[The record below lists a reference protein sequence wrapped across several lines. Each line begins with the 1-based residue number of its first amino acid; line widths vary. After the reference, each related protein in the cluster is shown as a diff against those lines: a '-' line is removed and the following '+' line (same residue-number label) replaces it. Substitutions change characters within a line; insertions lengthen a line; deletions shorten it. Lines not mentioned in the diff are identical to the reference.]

1 MSTTNPEVT
10 ETEWDALQR
19 RFGNLPPKPRV
30 VTEEE
35 RTKQLVEQ
43 LENVDVLGRKTL
55 KQLKELEDDVAE
67 ETLETLRKK
76 RLQQLKLRQQRNR
89 FGELL
94 HLGKDEFVQ
103 EVTEASA
110 VDPDARDEE
119 TAEAD
124 PEQQQQQQR
133 GTWVVLH
140 MYRDSVEACR
150 QLNAILS
157 RVAVRFKYTKFMKA
171 LSTDVIEG
179 YPDSRLPTVLLY
191 FGGKCQRQVVGTDEW
206 GGAAMTDKTVKKTL
220 SACVVLRTPGRFK
233 VLGSGNGNSDCS
245 SGAEDRHGNSGE
257 EEDRSDE
264 ERERLRGKGYASV
277 LLDGLLARKRL

>member
-43 LENVDVLGRKTL
+43 LENVDVLGRKNL

-67 ETLETLRKK
+67 DTLEALRQK

-110 VDPDARDEE
+110 VNPDAREE
-119 TAEAD
+119 EAAEAD
-124 PEQQQQQQR
+124 PEQQQQQQQQQQQKG

-140 MYRDSVEACR
+140 MYRDSVVACR

-157 RVAVRFKYTKFMKA
+157 RLAARFKSIKFMKA
-171 LSTDVIEG
+171 LSTDVIEA

-191 FGGKCQRQVVGTDEW
+191 FGGKCQRQIVGTDEW
-206 GGAAMTDKTVKKTL
+206 GGAAITERTVEK
-220 SACVVLRTPGRFK
+220 ALRRFK
-233 VLGSGNGNSDCS
+233 VLGSGDANSDCS
-245 SGAEDRHGNSGE
+245 SGAEDRRDESE
-257 EEDRSDE
+257 EEDDRSDD
-264 ERERLRGKGYASV
+264 ERERLRGKGYSSV
-277 LLDGLLARKRL
+277 RLDGLLARKRL

>member
-19 RFGNLPPKPRV
+19 KFGNLPPKPRV

-43 LENVDVLGRKTL
+43 LENVDVLGHKNL

-67 ETLETLRKK
+67 ETLEALRQK

-110 VDPDARDEE
+110 VDPEARDGEA
-119 TAEAD
+119 AEAD
-124 PEQQQQQQR
+124 PEQQQQQQQQQR
-133 GTWVVLH
+133 RGGTWVVLH
-140 MYRDSVEACR
+140 MYRDSVDSCR
-150 QLNAILS
+150 QLNSILS
-157 RVAVRFKYTKFMKA
+157 RLAARFKSTKFMKA
-171 LSTDVIEG
+171 LSTDVIEA

-206 GGAAMTDKTVKKTL
+206 GGAAMTERTVEKTL
-220 SACVVLRTPGRFK
+220 RRLK
-233 VLGSGNGNSDCS
+233 VIGSGDDNSDCS
-245 SGAEDRHGNSGE
+245 SGAEGRRE
-257 EEDRSDE
+257 ESEEDSDRSDE
-264 ERERLRGKGYASV
+264 ERERLRGKGYSSV
-277 LLDGLLARKRL
+277 RLDGLLARKRL